1 MLLMRFISKKV
12 GCMADGALLEVET
25 FEILKIG
32 VNFGLDQ
39 GNYRPNGKR
48 KTASTEGTLF
58 G

>member
-1 MLLMRFISKKV
+1 
-12 GCMADGALLEVET
+12 MADGALLEVET